1 MTKYLDDKPFSTPT
15 TDKPMSAIKYD
26 LRVMTEKEFRAKYP
40 GTSKWAY
47 KRLCKFDEDGFLT

>member
-26 LRVMTEKEFRAKYP
+26 LRVLTEKEFRKKYK

-47 KRLCKFDEDGFLT
+47 DELCRLDQAGFVD